1 MNTQFTVH
9 LATHREVILLN
20 ARIIIFILSML
31 LMLGTSLTVSAEIT
45 EDMIAAAWLFDGD
58 AADVS
63 GNGFDGE
70 VEGGKFVA
78 GQIGE
83 AVELNGKSEWV
94 AIPKRIGEFEEIT
107 FAHWVKSTG
116 RESQWRVFFNNDGW
130 KAGDIHYQMHPNNKV
145 EFSINGNP
153 GGNDTFAN
161 YMLAG
166 GEMDKWVHIATA
178 YSAKEKKIRFYIN
191 GELDIEN
198 DWGGNPGVLD
208 PAQIGDWG
216 QSRQWEG
223 LIDEFIIFNTVLDE
237 DDIQTVMNDGF
248 ETTLA
253 VDPKR
258 KLAVTW
264 GSLKK

>member
-1 MNTQFTVH
+1 M
-9 LATHREVILLN
+9 LN
-20 ARIIIFILSML
+20 AKLITIALGLI
-31 LMLGTSLTVSAEIT
+31 LMLGMSLTISAEIT

-58 AADVS
+58 AEDVS

-70 VEGGKFVA
+70 VKGGKFVA
-78 GQIGE
+78 GHIGD
-83 AVELNGKSEWV
+83 AVELNGTTEWV
-94 AIPKRIGEFEEIT
+94 EIPKRIGEFEEIT

-116 RESQWRVFFNNDGW
+116 REAQWRVFFNNNGW
-130 KAGDIHYQMHPNNKV
+130 KVGDIHYQMHPNNKV

-166 GEMDKWVHIATA
+166 GEMNKWVHIATA
-178 YSAKEKKIRFYIN
+178 YSAPEKKIRFYVN

-198 DWGGNPGVLD
+198 DWGGNPGILD
-208 PAQIGDWG
+208 PARIGDWG

-237 DDIQTVMNDGF
+237 DDIQAVMNDGF

-253 VDPKR
+253 VDAKG

>member
-1 MNTQFTVH
+1 M
-9 LATHREVILLN
+9 LN
-20 ARIIIFILSML
+20 VRIITITLSLM
-31 LMLGTSLTVSAEIT
+31 LMLGMSLTGSAEID

-58 AADVS
+58 AEDVS

-70 VEGGKFVA
+70 VKGGKFVT
-78 GQIGE
+78 GKIGD
-83 AVELNGKSEWV
+83 AIELNGSDEWIE
-94 AIPKRIGEFEEIT
+94 IPKRIGEFEELT

-116 RESQWRVFFNNDGW
+116 REAQWRVFFNVNGW

-145 EFSINGNP
+145 EFSIHSNP

-166 GEMDKWVHIATA
+166 DEMDKWVHIATA
-178 YSAKEKKIRFYIN
+178 YSATEKKIRFYVN

-208 PAQIGDWG
+208 PARIGDWN

-223 LIDEFIIFNTVLDE
+223 LIDEFIIFNTALDE
-237 DDIQTVMNDGF
+237 DDIQAVMNDGL

-253 VDPKR
+253 VDAKQ

>member
-1 MNTQFTVH
+1 MLKARTMI
-9 LATHREVILLN
+9 VILSVL
-20 ARIIIFILSML
+20 FT
-31 LMLGTSLTVSAEIT
+31 LGMSLTVSAEIT

-78 GQIGE
+78 GKIGD

-94 AIPKRIGEFEEIT
+94 TIPKRIGEFEEIT

-116 RESQWRVFFNNDGW
+116 REAQWRVFFNNDGW

-208 PAQIGDWG
+208 PARIGDWN

-237 DDIQTVMNDGF
+237 DDIQTVMNEGF
-248 ETTLA
+248 EATLA

-258 KLAVTW
+258 KLTVTW

>member
-1 MNTQFTVH
+1 M
-9 LATHREVILLN
+9 LN
-20 ARIIIFILSML
+20 ARIITVTLSILL
-31 LMLGTSLTVSAEIT
+31 TLGMSLTVSAEIT
-45 EDMIAAAWLFDGD
+45 ADMVAAAWLFDGNAED
-58 AADVS
+58 FS

-78 GQIGE
+78 GKIGE
-83 AVELNGKSEWV
+83 AIELNGKNEWV

-107 FAHWVKSTG
+107 FTHWVKSTG
-116 RESQWRVFFNNDGW
+116 REAQWRVFFNNDGW
-130 KAGDIHYQMHPNNKV
+130 KVGDIHYQMHPNNKV
-145 EFSINGNP
+145 EFSIHSNP

-166 GEMDKWVHIATA
+166 DQMDKWVHIATA
-178 YSAKEKKIRFYIN
+178 YSAPEKKIRFYIN

-223 LIDEFIIFNTVLDE
+223 LIDEFIIFNTVLSE
-237 DDIQTVMNDGF
+237 DDIQAVMDNGL
-248 ETTLA
+248 EPTLA

-264 GSLKK
+264 GSLKR

>member
-1 MNTQFTVH
+1 MFS
-9 LATHREVILLN
+9 AKVITITLSVLLT
-20 ARIIIFILSML
+20 
-31 LMLGTSLTVSAEIT
+31 LGISLTVSAEIT
-45 EDMIAAAWLFDGD
+45 EDMIAAAWLFDGNAD
-58 AADVS
+58 DVS

-70 VEGGKFVA
+70 VEGGKFVP
-78 GQIGE
+78 GKIGD
-83 AVELNGKSEWV
+83 AIELNGKNEWV
-94 AIPKRIGEFEEIT
+94 EIPKRIGSFEEIT

-116 RESQWRVFFNNDGW
+116 REAQWRVFFNVNGW

-145 EFSINGNP
+145 EFSIHSNP

-166 GEMDKWVHIATA
+166 DQMDKWVHIATA
-178 YSAKEKKIRFYIN
+178 YSAKEKKIRFFVN
-191 GELDIEN
+191 GKLDIEN

-208 PAQIGDWG
+208 PARIGDWN

-223 LIDEFIIFNTVLDE
+223 LIDEFIIFNTVLGE
-237 DDIQTVMNDGF
+237 DDLQTLMDDGL